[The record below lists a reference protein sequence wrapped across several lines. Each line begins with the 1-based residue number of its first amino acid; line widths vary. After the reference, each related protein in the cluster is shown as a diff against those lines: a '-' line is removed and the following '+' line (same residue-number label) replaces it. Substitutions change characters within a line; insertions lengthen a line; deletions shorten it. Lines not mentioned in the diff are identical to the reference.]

1 MTKTERADEVYR
13 CLCEYLDGKNLKY
26 RQDAAERSIL
36 LQLTGEDFPMTTLF
50 RVEEENERIFVFSKL
65 PFEVQKEKAVDLVM
79 AATYINQTLAIGT
92 FCVDTDE
99 KYCSFE
105 SNELFTGLHGFSRE
119 YAERVILSAFSAIE
133 QYNDKLFAVNSGLM
147 TVKEFAAQM

>member
-1 MTKTERADEVYR
+1 MIKDIMKKAKEEVAECLIQDRGGCKFCGQIRALEVPADWTEEMCNELATE
-13 CLCEYLDGKNLKY
+13 LCECTESEIYTRKK
-26 RQDAAERSIL
+26 
-36 LQLTGEDFPMTTLF
+36 
-50 RVEEENERIFVFSKL
+50 K
-65 PFEVQKEKAVDLVM
+65 QKEKAVDLVM